1 MFETLFI
8 LFVGVTATATVNR
21 SHSKAR
27 RNLAK
32 ELAEGYVPKP
42 QVHSVVTK
50 ETWARHNRLFRGTKK
65 RNRA

>member
-1 MFETLFI
+1 MFETLFV
-8 LFVGVTATATVNR
+8 LFVGAVATNGVSR
-21 SHSKAR
+21 SRKNAH

-32 ELAEGYVPKP
+32 ELAEGYSPKP

-65 RNRA
+65 RNRS